1 MAIKKSQSEKNAA
14 DTSVINPINEDG
26 EQDGKTDAADSEEKA
41 PPKKKTK
48 KRGLDVS
55 NLDEQNN
62 SQLGIVP
69 RKKTKR
75 RRQKAS
81 GSNK

>member
-1 MAIKKSQSEKNAA
+1 MLSLDGLSKIAIAYNKRKEAEMAIKKSQSEKNAA

-55 NLDEQNN
+55 NLDE
-62 SQLGIVP
+62 
-69 RKKTKR
+69 
-75 RRQKAS
+75 
-81 GSNK
+81 